1 MATPIRIK
9 RSTVP
14 GKVPTV
20 DQLQSGELAV
30 NVYDG
35 KVYIRQDTGGVGI
48 ATRTVQVGF
57 GGSTG
62 ATLFVSENGN
72 DENTGLTE
80 GDAFAT
86 LQKAISIVKEGEHIK
101 VMAGDFTE
109 TCPITVPKNVS
120 ISGDGLRATVLRPSD
135 ATRHKDIFYVDQG
148 VTISDITIAGGLYDS
163 DNDTGYAFRYNPVGI
178 AITTKSPYLQNI
190 TVLNRGSVVGADDP
204 YGFDTPD
211 NPPVTYLAGRGA
223 EIDGKLVSGPGVIEA
238 GMLFNE
244 VTFFTPN
251 NKGLILTNGARAEYL
266 NSFHYFASDA
276 ITGTAGTVG
285 LGYTGSVRLR
295 ITGETGTVGAGDTLE
310 VYNPLGVGIATATIV
325 GNDGE
330 YVTLR
335 GHNVGAGN
343 TQGPGIGTFS
353 VIPDRSAKT
362 VTVVGT
368 TTITTV
374 QKKFGTGSLAFDGAD
389 DNAVVLSA
397 NSQLAFGTTDF
408 TVEGF
413 FRLAGLASTEA
424 FIFDTRTANSNTS
437 GSLSIG
443 NTGIIQYNVGVSSI
457 IVGVNTIAVDQW
469 YNFAVDRRNNSTV
482 LYLDGVGIGTAAD
495 ANNYGTTRPLTIG
508 AKNTQAFAIYGYI
521 DDLQVS
527 NISRHSGGYTSPT
540 AAQTGDSATVYLSHF
555 DGADGSTTI
564 SEDVNVLQDI
574 RTVSTAGTATKI
586 TFADYK
592 QFGAD
597 LRSVGCA
604 IEYGTRGVIGDGNGV
619 SLRLFALNFNH
630 VGTGKDFSNDET
642 EVIQINEVTEL
653 NGAEV
658 SYVSIDQGG
667 NFRVGELFF
676 IDQESGSVSF
686 AATAFDLSSV
696 TDLAVSGNLTAD
708 SATIG
713 NIVIS
718 ENKIETTGGDLTIDP
733 GGSNETIIQGNLS
746 VVGVLTASSI
756 QLDAFQKGNT
766 SVSLTDT
773 GVGSGEINFITDGVT
788 AMTLDAGQRLG
799 INDTTPTSALTVD
812 GDVLVSGVGTFSG
825 LRVDNNVDIGGTVA
839 VAGTSIFRD
848 DATFQGTFMSIAGF
862 TTVTNQGII
871 VSGVVTATRFSG
883 SGAGLTGINPSPVG
897 SDGQFQ
903 FNNEDFAG
911 GSQFAVYDKNYG
923 SVGFGSTQPGLL
935 DGDPVRVDVL
945 GTVRA
950 SRFVDRDGNDVGG
963 LYKLIN
969 SNVGLGT
976 STPGTGSLTVVS
988 KYLIDTTNGPCTVYL
1003 PQTGLT
1009 TGHWIEIQDIGSSWN
1024 INNVTVY
1031 SGIGSQF
1038 QNQLL
1043 NIADGPLYLDVASQV
1058 KLIWSG
1064 TLWKI
1069 FANPVGI

>member
-62 ATLFVSENGN
+62 NTIFVSSNGN

-86 LQKAISIVKEGEHIK
+86 IQKAVSIVKEGEVIK

-109 TCPITVPKNVS
+109 TCPITLPKNVTL
-120 ISGDGLRATVLRPSD
+120 SGDGLRATVIRPSD
-135 ATRHKDIFYVDQG
+135 ATRAKDIFYLDQG
-148 VTISDITIAGGLYDS
+148 TVISDLTITGGLYHSGD
-163 DNDTGYAFRYNPVGI
+163 DTGYAFRYNPAGI
-178 AITTKSPYLQNI
+178 AITSKSPYLQNI
-190 TVLNRGSVVGADDP
+190 TVLNRGSVISADDP

-211 NPPVTYLAGRGA
+211 NAPVTYLAGRGC
-223 EIDGKLVSGPGVIEA
+223 EVDGKLVSGPGTLEA

-276 ITGTAGTVG
+276 ITGIAGTVG
-285 LGYTGSVRLR
+285 LGYTGVVRLR
-295 ITGETGTVGAGDTLE
+295 ITGETGTVGAGDTIE

-325 GNDGE
+325 TNDGE
-330 YVTLR
+330 YVSVR
-335 GHNVGAGN
+335 GHHVGAGN

-353 VIPDRSAKT
+353 VLPDRSAKT

-368 TTITTV
+368 TTITTAE
-374 QKKFGTGSLAFDGAD
+374 KKFGTASLGFDGAD
-389 DNAVVLSA
+389 DNAVVLST
-397 NSQLAFGTTDF
+397 NSQLGLGTTDF
-408 TVEGF
+408 TIEGF

-424 FIFDTRTANSNTS
+424 FIFDTRTSNANTA

-457 IVGVNTIAVDQW
+457 IVGIDTIAVDQW

-495 ANNYGTTRPLTIG
+495 TNDYGSSRPLTIG
-508 AKNTQAFAIYGYI
+508 AKNTQSFSIYGYI

-527 NISRHSGGYTSPT
+527 NISRHSGGYTALST
-540 AAQTGDSATVYLSHF
+540 SQTGDTATVYLSHF
-555 DGADGSTTI
+555 DGADGSTSI
-564 SEDVNVLQDI
+564 AEDVNVLQDI
-574 RTVSTAGTATKI
+574 RTVSGLGTATKI

-604 IEYGTRGVIGDGNGV
+604 IEYGTRGVVGDGNGV

-642 EVIQINEVTEL
+642 EVIQVNEITEL

-696 TDLAVSGNLTAD
+696 TDLTIQGNLDTD

-718 ENKIETTGGDLTIDP
+718 ENKIETTGGDLVLDP
-733 GGSNETIIQGNLS
+733 GGSNETIIQGNLN

-756 QLDAFQKGNT
+756 ELDAFQKGNT
-766 SVSLTDT
+766 SISLVDT
-773 GVGSGEINFITDGVT
+773 GVGSGEITFITDGTT

-799 INDTTPTSALTVD
+799 INETSPTSALTVD
-812 GDVLVSGVGTFSG
+812 GDVLVTGVGTFNS
-825 LRVDNNVDIGGTVA
+825 LRADANVDIGGTVA
-839 VAGTSIFRD
+839 VAGTAIFRD
-848 DATFQGTFMSIAGF
+848 DVTFQGDYMKIAGF
-862 TTVTNQGII
+862 TTITDQGLLVT
-871 VSGVVTATRFSG
+871 GVVTATRFSG

-911 GSQFAVYDKNYG
+911 GSQFAVYDKDYG

-935 DGDPVRVDVL
+935 DGEPVRVDVI
-945 GTVRA
+945 GTLRA
-950 SRFVDRDGNDVGG
+950 TRIVDRDGNDVGG
-963 LYKLIN
+963 LYKPITA
-969 SNVGLGT
+969 NVGLGT

-1003 PQTGLT
+1003 PQSGLT

-1043 NIADGPLYLDVASQV
+1043 NIADGPLYLDVPAQV
-1058 KLIWSG
+1058 RLIWSG